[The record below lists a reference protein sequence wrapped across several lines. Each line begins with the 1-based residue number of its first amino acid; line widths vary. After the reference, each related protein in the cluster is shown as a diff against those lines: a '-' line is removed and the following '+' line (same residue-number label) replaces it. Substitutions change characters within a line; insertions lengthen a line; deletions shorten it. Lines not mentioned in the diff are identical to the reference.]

1 MPQQSIIALGHGTE
15 KSQTN
20 TPRFLLREVD
30 IKLAPALVET
40 RDSIWTEIKHVNFVR
55 IPYIPTTQ
63 HNNWRP
69 IFKLK
74 IGQAKVCNLSFA
86 STFLVTFPHKTTQN
100 QRPFSQPSRALP
112 HRLNC
117 RGLRSPHPPRPRIAA
132 ATRRLPP
139 HRLPPVAAAV
149 ATVSPSSPPS
159 PPALVNQ
166 PEAEAAQWRRQ
177 RGISRVDAVPRDTQY
192 LWHPRHGGSRGYD
205 FHTQEMMVETY
216 RNEGMQW

>member
-1 MPQQSIIALGHGTE
+1 MRTCVLAHTETLPANKITKKSGKNRDGHLKQKKERTYALFQCVHAYMCTCSK
-15 KSQTN
+15 KSQ
-20 TPRFLLREVD
+20 P
-30 IKLAPALVET
+30 
-40 RDSIWTEIKHVNFVR
+40 
-55 IPYIPTTQ
+55 
-63 HNNWRP
+63 
-69 IFKLK
+69 
-74 IGQAKVCNLSFA
+74 KVCNLSFA

-112 HRLNC
+112 RRLNC